1 MPNGTKVSTL
11 TMSPGA
17 IRSTGFIRASNEPVC
32 VLLGMTLSSW
42 SAAAAETLEAR
53 SALNTTISAIL
64 RMVSLSFS
72 ILTLHH
78 IRRASEFNAVR
89 RSMNL

>member
-1 MPNGTKVSTL
+1 L
-11 TMSPGA
+11 TVSPGA

-32 VLLGMTLSSW
+32 VLLGMSLSSW
-42 SAAAAETLEAR
+42 SAAAANIVEAK

-64 RMVSLSFS
+64 RMVSLPRAFHFQSS
-72 ILTLHH
+72 LHH